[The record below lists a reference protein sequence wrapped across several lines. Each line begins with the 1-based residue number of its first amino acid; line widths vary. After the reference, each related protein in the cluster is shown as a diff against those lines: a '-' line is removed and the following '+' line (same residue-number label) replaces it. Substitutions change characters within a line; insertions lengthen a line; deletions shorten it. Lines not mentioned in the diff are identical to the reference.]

1 MAEARTVSVKY
12 IFLDVVR
19 YSQDRSVEAQ
29 TDIIATL
36 NEIVRGSAKD
46 AVIPEE
52 KTIYLPT
59 GDGICIALLDVEAQY
74 DIHLE
79 FALKL
84 LERLDAYNS
93 HTPDPMRKFQIRVGI
108 NANVDNLVVDINGNR
123 NVAGAGINLA
133 QRVMNTADGNQIL
146 VGDAVFETLR
156 HREKYM
162 KSFKSFCATAK
173 HGLTL
178 AVHQLAET
186 RPGLDTSVPSRFRV
200 AEKQEVKL
208 NKFAAYYFAHTIK
221 NREILRSL
229 PTRGSYWG
237 HPAVVLLMGLAGDS
251 VRSSEATEID
261 PHDPRTWKAGKVS
274 FNEQLEHYNSIDFW
288 VVCDLSCSLEKEC
301 LSDYLHYFEPSTHF
315 SIHFV
320 TPDGREKLKREWP
333 SIWKEFG
340 FDDADLDQ
348 C

>member
-1 MAEARTVSVKY
+1 MAEAKTVSVKY

-36 NEIVRGSAKD
+36 NEIVRGSTKD
-46 AVIPEE
+46 VVIPEE

-74 DIHLE
+74 DIHLQ

-84 LERLDAYNS
+84 LEMLDAYNS
-93 HTPDPMRKFQIRVGI
+93 LTPDPMRNFQIRVGI

-133 QRVMNTADGNQIL
+133 QRVMNAADGNQIL

-156 HREKYM
+156 QRERYM
-162 KSFKSFCATAK
+162 KSFKSFTADTK
-173 HGLTL
+173 HGVTFT
-178 AVHQLAET
+178 VHQFVEP

-208 NKFAAYYFAHTIK
+208 NKFAAYYFAHAIK

-229 PTRGSYWG
+229 PTRGNFLTY
-237 HPAVVLLMGLAGDS
+237 PAVVVLSVFAEDS
-251 VRSSEATEID
+251 VGFSEATEIEPYS
-261 PHDPRTWKAGKVS
+261 PHAWKAGVAS
-274 FNEQLEHYNSIDFW
+274 FDEQVKHYNSLDFW
-288 VVCDLSCSLEKEC
+288 VVCDLSNFLTKQH
-301 LSDYLHYFEPSTHF
+301 LSDYWKYFEPSSFFSTHF
-315 SIHFV
+315 I
-320 TPDGREKLKREWP
+320 TAEGREKLKREWP

-340 FDDADLDQ
+340 FDDADLEQ